1 MDEKIMIGL
10 ETHVQLNTSTKL
22 FCGCKLD
29 GISTA
34 EPNTRTCVTCLGMP
48 GSKPRINSAALD
60 AALKIALALSCK
72 IADRTYFS
80 RKTYLY
86 PDMSKNFQITQ
97 YEIPLAQH
105 GISDTLDSEGKTK
118 NINIQRIHIEE
129 DPAKMQHIGGDITT
143 ANYVLVDYN
152 RSGIPLVE
160 IVTAPEFKN
169 PREARV
175 FLQRLMAIL
184 QYLGVFIAD
193 ELTIKSDANI
203 SLAGGERVEIKN
215 IGGFREL
222 ERALNYEI
230 IRQRGLIRRGQKIER
245 ETRAWD
251 SGAKVTRRLRGKE
264 FEEDYGYI
272 FEPDLTPIKIKKD
285 HLEKLSKQLPELPV
299 AKLKRYIKEF
309 KISEELAAAIT
320 GDIELAQFY
329 EKIVAQVEPKFSATW
344 MNILKKTLFWNNL
357 SLSESKLTLNLFVK
371 LLKLV
376 QNNELSDRGAELVL
390 REIVTKPEQFEE
402 LAARFS
408 TISEKDLAQA
418 VAETVK
424 TEKMA
429 VSAYRSGED
438 KALQFLIGQVIKRT
452 RKRADARVVRE
463 LLIKELK

>member
-10 ETHVQLNTSTKL
+10 ETHVQLNIVTKM
-22 FCGCKLD
+22 FCGCKLE
-29 GISTA
+29 GIATA
-34 EPNTRTCVTCLGMP
+34 EPNTRTCETCLGMP
-48 GSKPRINSAALD
+48 GSKPRMNKAALE
-60 AALKIALALSCK
+60 AALKIALALGCK
-72 IADRTYFS
+72 IADQTFFS

-105 GISDTLDSEGKTK
+105 GTSDTIDSTGKTK
-118 NINIQRIHIEE
+118 TITIQRVHMEE
-129 DPAKMQHIGGDITT
+129 DPAKMQHMGGDITT
-143 ANYVLVDYN
+143 AKYVIVDYN

-160 IVTAPEFKN
+160 IVTAPEFTS

-184 QYLGVFIAD
+184 QYLGVFISD

-230 IRQRGLIRRGQKIER
+230 IRQRGAIRRGQKIER

-272 FEPDLTPIKIKKD
+272 FEPDLTPIDIKKD
-285 HLEKLSKQLPELPV
+285 LIEKITKQLPELPI
-299 AKLKRYIKEF
+299 AKLKRYMKEF
-309 KISEELAAAIT
+309 KISQEMAAAIT
-320 GDIELAQFY
+320 GDIELAQLY
-329 EKIVAQVEPKFSATW
+329 EKVVDHIDPKFAATW
-344 MNILKKTLFWNNL
+344 LNILKKTLFWNNM
-357 SLSESKLTLNLFVK
+357 SLSESKLTPNIFVK

-376 QNNELSDRGAELVL
+376 HDNELSDRGAELVL
-390 REIVTKPEQFEE
+390 REMITKPEDFEE
-402 LAARFS
+402 LTAKFS
-408 TISEKDLAQA
+408 TISEKELAQVVSA
-418 VAETVK
+418 TIKE
-424 TEKMA
+424 EKNA
-429 VSAYRSGED
+429 VSSYKSGDD
-438 KALQFLIGQVIKRT
+438 KALQFLIGQVIKKT